1 VLHPAAVGDEVQAG
15 IAQARSAVH
24 AHSLASPRA
33 TIGGQREP
41 VRLG

>member
-33 TIGGQREP
+33 TIGVNGSP
-41 VRLG
+41 FRLG